1 MKKIIV
7 LILMLLPMSAIAS
20 VPELAAMVDKYSTV
34 EDATVVTLNGDMLKM
49 AMAESDAASASVEG
63 LESLCVLTTEVASL
77 VSEIGDEFDRLTA
90 NLTLT
95 TLTNIEADG
104 AKVRILANK
113 GDEAYNDIIIYVR
126 ESAELVIV
134 MISGDIQESMIGELV
149 GGMMQM

>member
-1 MKKIIV
+1 MKKFII
-7 LILMLLPMSAIAS
+7 LIMMLLPMSAIAS

-49 AMAESDAASASVEG
+49 AMAESDAASASVKG